1 MSTRDQVLEILLD
14 VVPDIEPESMSPD
27 TNFREAFNVD
37 SMDFV
42 DILERVATELGV
54 EVPERD
60 YPQVVTLAGLASYV
74 DARKAG

>member
-1 MSTRDQVLEILLD
+1 MSTQKQVLDILLD

-42 DILERVATELGV
+42 DILERVATEFGV
-54 EVPERD
+54 EVPESD
-60 YPQVVTLAGLASYV
+60 YPKVVTLAGLTSYI
-74 DARKAG
+74 DARK